1 MKTKFSVA
9 VDCFLPGRVRT
20 YLHPCNC
27 MTNTYCC
34 VYSVETPDDGQYVCP
49 KHIEFCT
56 KINLRNSASCW
67 LLLLEYIYIYITI
80 TLLWMSNM
88 CRSFLSVHIL
98 FTKHAVLLLR
108 IPLYY
113 FNANSIIDIK
123 IKSTKTRFFLYGCSI
138 FFVFYLSFWTLS
150 CGIWD
155 VVSDILIKMFLK
167 LMDGSEEQ
175 QNDEAYYR

>member
-67 LLLLEYIYIYITI
+67 LLLLEYIYNYARSCECQICAEVFSVFISYSQNMRYSSSESLFITSTQI
-80 TLLWMSNM
+80 
-88 CRSFLSVHIL
+88 LSLIL
-98 FTKHAVLLLR
+98 KLKVQKHA
-108 IPLYY
+108 
-113 FNANSIIDIK
+113 F
-123 IKSTKTRFFLYGCSI
+123 
-138 FFVFYLSFWTLS
+138 FFVWMFNIFRILSL
-150 CGIWD
+150 
-155 VVSDILIKMFLK
+155 ILNSFMRDLRCCLWHF
-167 LMDGSEEQ
+167 
-175 QNDEAYYR
+175 N